1 MPSQSSNPKKP
12 RIRNL
17 KKIQAEQNGYI
28 LSEEDLSTLQH
39 WKATL
44 TPLTWKKY
52 ASCILTVCDY
62 YVLPIHDMT
71 PDLWINY
78 INKILPN
85 QLNTCKISKFSYNSY
100 RYAILNFLDFYGMQN
115 PDFKNIREQVA
126 KIQRGKLQNISA
138 KQNGFTLDS
147 QERSALQRWGQLLNS
162 SKTRQIYI
170 SCILDVCEYYKLPIH
185 EITPESWIHYVNK
198 VLPMQIV
205 NREIS
210 VSTSR
215 ICYYAIAGFLDF
227 YSSED
232 ERFLNIKES
241 FLNPA
246 NAPTPK
252 VSRYPTASQM
262 AMILQAAR
270 ETDQQAYLAM
280 LLAYECALTISEII
294 DLKST
299 DFTCDEDGNCMLHVS
314 GSSERLLII
323 RADLM
328 EQVEEFFL
336 HGGYMGDD
344 WLFHNIADGNH
355 ISASSMQRY
364 CHNAQ
369 VPLIESGVLLE
380 SYPLRSI
387 RSAAM
392 QRMMATDGAGVSTT
406 AQYIGISERYVSTMK
421 STTISAAIKLPGT
434 RHGYSIADLI
444 NRTDD
449 QQTKEKKV

>member
-12 RIRNL
+12 RNLNL
-17 KKIQAEQNGYI
+17 KKIQAEQNGYV
-28 LSEEDLSTLQH
+28 LSEEDLSILQQ
-39 WKATL
+39 WRTTL

-52 ASCILTVCDY
+52 SACILTVCDY
-62 YVLPIHDMT
+62 YLLPIHELT

-78 INKILPN
+78 INKILQN
-85 QLNTCKISKFSYNSY
+85 QLNTCKISKSSCNSY
-100 RYAILNFLDFYGMQN
+100 RCAILNFLDFYGIQH
-115 PDFKNIREQVA
+115 PDFKDIRDHVVTTQRR
-126 KIQRGKLQNISA
+126 KIQNISA

-147 QERSALQRWGQLLNS
+147 QERSALQRWGQLLNN
-162 SKTRQIYI
+162 SKTRQVYI
-170 SCILDVCEYYKLPIH
+170 SCILDVCEYYKQPIH
-185 EITPESWIHYVNK
+185 EITPDLWIHYVNK

-241 FLNPA
+241 FLSPA
-246 NAPTPK
+246 NAPTPT

-262 AMILQAAR
+262 AMILQTTR
-270 ETDQQAYLAM
+270 ENDQQVYLAM
-280 LLAYECALTISEII
+280 LLAYECALTVSEIV

-299 DFTCDEDGNCMLHVS
+299 DFICNEDGDYILHVS
-314 GSSERLLII
+314 GSSERSLTI

-336 HGGYMGDD
+336 RGGYMGDD
-344 WLFHNIADGNH
+344 WLFHNADGNH
-355 ISASSMQRY
+355 ISATSMQRY

-369 VPLIESGVLLE
+369 IPLIESGFLLE
-380 SYPLRSI
+380 TFPLRSI

-392 QRMMATDGAGVSTT
+392 QRMMATDGAGVSAT

-421 STTISAAIKLPGT
+421 LTTISSAIKLPGT
-434 RHGYSIADLI
+434 KHGYSIADLI

-449 QQTKEKKV
+449 QQAKGGKD